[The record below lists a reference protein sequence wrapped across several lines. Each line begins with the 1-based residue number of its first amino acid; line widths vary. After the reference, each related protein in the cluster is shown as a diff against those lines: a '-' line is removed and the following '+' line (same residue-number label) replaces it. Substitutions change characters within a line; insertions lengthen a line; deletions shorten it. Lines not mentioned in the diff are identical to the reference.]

1 MGVELYTTIKKT
13 PLSVWI
19 DIHDSNDLT
28 GLIIKGK
35 PDEAQ
40 LLIQWFI
47 LSDEFI
53 ECFGL
58 PEQFIDLLETKR
70 EACIKMAQYCQS
82 LDRFTEFEAR
92 MMLKQITAETT
103 GVTSFSIT
111 EEKGYIEESIGF
123 WLDPE
128 KITVFEYYSKKKQ
141 AERKWQTQSK
151 ETT

>member
-1 MGVELYTTIKKT
+1 LGVELYTTIKKT

>member
-82 LDRFTEFEAR
+82 LDRFKEFEAR

-151 ETT
+151 ATT

>member
-1 MGVELYTTIKKT
+1 MEVKLYTTIKKT

-28 GLIIKGK
+28 ALVIEGK
-35 PDEAQ
+35 PDEAK
-40 LLIQWFI
+40 LLMQWFI

-58 PEQFIDLLETKR
+58 PEQFMDLLETKR

-82 LDRFTEFEAR
+82 LDRFTEFEAKI
-92 MMLKQITAETT
+92 MMKQITSETT